1 MRRTLFGLIAG
12 IAIGITLISMSGIG
26 RASDEG
32 SSNALTSWTPDIKQI
47 MNDAMQDGLILFEE
61 YLQSS
66 IDTRIADQLQAGEAS
81 DKLLYAAELWRAA
94 ADMAALEG

>member
-1 MRRTLFGLIAG
+1 MWDRNLGSYVWCGTGRQLVTLA
-12 IAIGITLISMSGIG
+12 
-26 RASDEG
+26 
-32 SSNALTSWTPDIKQI
+32 DIKQI

>member
-1 MRRTLFGLIAG
+1 
-12 IAIGITLISMSGIG
+12 
-26 RASDEG
+26 
-32 SSNALTSWTPDIKQI
+32 

-66 IDTRIADQLQAGEAS
+66 TDTRIADQLQAGEAS
-81 DKLLYAAELWRAA
+81 DKLLYAAELWQAA

>member
-1 MRRTLFGLIAG
+1 MH
-12 IAIGITLISMSGIG
+12 
-26 RASDEG
+26 
-32 SSNALTSWTPDIKQI
+32 
-47 MNDAMQDGLILFEE
+47 DAMQDGLILLEE

-81 DKLLYAAELWRAA
+81 DNLLHAAELWQAA